1 METVR
6 FDPLGDAATV
16 ELAHSWAESLAPV
29 DAPQVCPPGVVR
41 ESFQLAQQFLGDSAQ
56 PGNLLDLLELT
67 RKTRCAGL
75 ETGAVQIR
83 LSDVFD
89 TLSRLT
95 GLPRS
100 ILDDREGLDLSQL
113 EQFFRQRVIG
123 QPEAVSCLVERV
135 AMIKAGLTDPTRPMG
150 VFLFT
155 GPTGTGKTE
164 IAKTLA
170 AFLFGSA
177 DRMVRL
183 DMSEFQQWDSVDR
196 LLGDRDEHSERE
208 ALVHQIRKQPFAVVL
223 LDEIEKA

>member
-100 ILDDREGLDLSQL
+100 ILDDREGLALSHL
-113 EQFFRQRVIG
+113 EPFLRPRVNG
-123 QPEAVSCLVERV
+123 QPKAVSRLVQLAALTEPW
-135 AMIKAGLTDPTRPMG
+135 LTD
-150 VFLFT
+150 
-155 GPTGTGKTE
+155 
-164 IAKTLA
+164 
-170 AFLFGSA
+170 
-177 DRMVRL
+177 
-183 DMSEFQQWDSVDR
+183 
-196 LLGDRDEHSERE
+196 
-208 ALVHQIRKQPFAVVL
+208 
-223 LDEIEKA
+223 